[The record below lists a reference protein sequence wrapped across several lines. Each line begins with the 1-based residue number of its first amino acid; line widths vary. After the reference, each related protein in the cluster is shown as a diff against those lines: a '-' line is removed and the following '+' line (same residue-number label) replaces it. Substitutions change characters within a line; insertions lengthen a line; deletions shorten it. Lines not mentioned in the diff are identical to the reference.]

1 MKKITFILITFFI
14 TFNFAFAQE
23 PGQEDILTL
32 SQIDENTKNKRF
44 DEAYKY
50 LNELLQRNSKYSL
63 AIYTNGEKILKDKIK
78 KASGAQKVT
87 FVNELI
93 TLWETRATHFA
104 SKTAKGKYK
113 AKAAQLL
120 YDNNDVLNNSNKELY
135 NNFDDAYKSD
145 LKTFT
150 NPKSIYTY
158 FKLAVKLYDEKT
170 LPAEQLFTKYDEVSE
185 KIESEVK
192 SYTNKLNKFNIE
204 KGISSEDENAA
215 DKLSRKDKSK
225 LKNYTSFLKAYDQI
239 SGGMDRDLGDRA
251 NCENLIPL
259 YEKNYEQNKNDGLW
273 LQRTMNRLGAK
284 ECLDSGFFVKLVEQ
298 KNSIQPDAKT
308 AYYLGVLKDKAG
320 DSAGALAYYNQSI
333 ELESDDYEKAKIL
346 NRIASKFKKARK
358 YSQART
364 YYNRALKAN
373 PSLGRAHLA
382 IAQMYAASANNCGDN
397 VFEKKSTYWLAV
409 REASKGAR
417 VDGNIKKLVN
427 KSIANWSAL
436 TPTKSEIFSQD
447 KQGKTITFKCW
458 IGRSV
463 KVPNL

>member
-1 MKKITFILITFFI
+1 MMKKITFILITFI
-14 TFNFAFAQE
+14 TFNFALAQE
-23 PGQEDILTL
+23 PGQEDLLTL

-50 LNELLQRNSKYSL
+50 LNELLQRNPKYSL
-63 AIYTNGEKILKDKIK
+63 ATYQNGEKILKAKIK
-78 KASGAQKVT
+78 KASGSQKAV

-93 TLWETRATHFA
+93 KLWETRTVHFA
-104 SKTAKGKYK
+104 SKTPKGQYK

-120 YDNNDVLNNSNKELY
+120 YDNNDVLNKTNQELY
-135 NNFDDAYKSD
+135 NNFDNAYKTD

-150 NPKSIYTY
+150 NPKSLYTY
-158 FKLAVKLYDEKT
+158 FKLAVKLYDEKV
-170 LPAEQLFTKYDEVSE
+170 LPAEKLFTKYDEVSE
-185 KIESEVK
+185 KVESEVK
-192 SYTNKLNKFNIE
+192 SYTNKLNKFNAE
-204 KGISSEDENAA
+204 KGISAEDENAT

-225 LKNYTSFLKAYDQI
+225 LRNYITFLKGYDQI

-259 YEKNYEQNKNDGLW
+259 FERNYEQNKTDGLW
-273 LQRTMNRLGAK
+273 LQRAINRLGAK
-284 ECLDSGFFVKLVEQ
+284 ECLDSNLFVKLVEQ
-298 KNSIQPDAKT
+298 KNKIEPDAGT
-308 AYYLGVLKDKAG
+308 AYYLGILKDKGG
-320 DSAGALAYYNQSI
+320 DAAGALKYYNQAIS
-333 ELESDDYEKAKIL
+333 LESDGYEKAKIL

-382 IAQMYAASANNCGDN
+382 IAQMYVASANNCGDN
-397 VFEKKSTYWLAV
+397 LFEKKSTYWLAI
-409 REASKGAR
+409 REARKGAR
-417 VDGNIKKLVN
+417 VDGNIKKSVD

-436 TPTKSEIFSQD
+436 APTKSEIFTASM
-447 KQGKTITFKCW
+447 QGKTITFKCW
-458 IGRSV
+458 VGRSV